1 MLHVKF
7 SKYRVIVYF
16 HMCCP
21 ISAHFLGSSIPSQL
35 GAWPPDPSES
45 SSLRCLYLLVTI
57 ASEPFN
63 PFQIISNQEGASG
76 LIFDFL
82 NLTLGPFVT
91 KFLLRAFFDTV
102 PIEL

>member
-1 MLHVKF
+1 
-7 SKYRVIVYF
+7 
-16 HMCCP
+16 MCCP